1 MISCSIFC
9 QQMSYFLLPFSF
21 SSLKPRSLSCIQ
33 KLFLEKFKGV
43 FFVIFLLI
51 LLLRDD
57 LNGLISCYP
66 QFPFVNK
73 CPISSKQRKNRNK
86 GSSFFHSLLCDLRT
100 YIWYW
105 LITLCN
111 YTKKL
116 LFSTDVFVILSVLK
130 NF

>member
-9 QQMSYFLLPFSF
+9 QQMSYFLLLLLSF
-21 SSLKPRSLSCIQ
+21 SSLKPRSLCSSIQ

-43 FFVIFLLI
+43 LFIIFLLI

-57 LNGLISCYP
+57 LNVLISCSA

-86 GSSFFHSLLCDLRT
+86 GSSFFHSLLCANDVNN
-100 YIWYW
+100 
-105 LITLCN
+105 CN
-111 YTKKL
+111 YNLKCRNLKIMSSRL
-116 LFSTDVFVILSVLK
+116 IVFSLFSF
-130 NF
+130 